1 MQSGEAILWP
11 LPGNHFLSIHHLDYK
26 WNSLFYNCH
35 TFWVLQAAGLQL
47 ARWHPQDLPH
57 PLLQP
62 PHACLHP
69 LHLCSQQ
76 KVVQKWQWFWAYT
89 VKSKT
94 KLQQS
99 KITQEMNLI
108 WRLKGGGEFYP
119 NCRCCWRW
127 RWPKRRWW
135 WSPRSFYKIYV
146 INFCCKCFQ
155 LGQGQSQV
163 TIWTSLN
170 NIQTCY
176 IYNWNVS
183 WNWIIECLYFSL
195 IFVPNCLSI
204 WKIKMKWIS
213 AIKTKNSTQ
222 PQTVVADDDKDDLN
236 ENIDYCHAACTEEGG
251 MNEKGDA
258 RHWDSIVASCAEL
271 ARIPPKKN
279 KNM

>member
-108 WRLKGGGEFYP
+108 WRLKGGGGIL
-119 NCRCCWRW
+119 
-127 RWPKRRWW
+127 PKLSLLLTMKMAKTKMMMISTQFLQNLCHKFLLQVFSTWTGTE
-135 WSPRSFYKIYV
+135 SSYYL
-146 INFCCKCFQ
+146 N
-155 LGQGQSQV
+155 QSQ
-163 TIWTSLN
+163 
-170 NIQTCY
+170 
-176 IYNWNVS
+176 
-183 WNWIIECLYFSL
+183 
-195 IFVPNCLSI
+195 
-204 WKIKMKWIS
+204 
-213 AIKTKNSTQ
+213 
-222 PQTVVADDDKDDLN
+222 
-236 ENIDYCHAACTEEGG
+236 
-251 MNEKGDA
+251 
-258 RHWDSIVASCAEL
+258 
-271 ARIPPKKN
+271 
-279 KNM
+279 